1 VKAFLLIFE
10 KGALSEMK
18 KILILALLTIL
29 TFTSLTG
36 CNKAESTAAVNLR
49 PSTDATSTPAPAE
62 TIAAPAGETVTPT
75 PTETSTVTPT
85 PSKSSTETDT
95 DAAVAEAVNAL
106 PVIAEPASITVL
118 VNKQFA
124 LPKNYEPA
132 DLVFPD
138 VPFIFKEKSDRRKMR
153 TVAAKALEKLFAGA
167 EKDHIQ
173 LAGVSAYRS
182 YATQKQLFNRY
193 VKQDG
198 FKKAR
203 TYSALPGT
211 SEHETGLAIDV
222 SGIDGKC
229 AAEACFADT
238 KEAIWLGKYAAEYGF
253 IVRYP
258 GGKEAITGYN
268 YEPWHLRYVGIEIAK
283 EITDTGST
291 LENYLN
297 AVPVSK

>member
-1 VKAFLLIFE
+1 
-10 KGALSEMK
+10 MK
-18 KILILALLTIL
+18 KIWIPVLITIL

-36 CNKAESTAAVNLR
+36 CNKAESTAAVDLS
-49 PSTDATSTPAPAE
+49 PSPVATSTSAPAE
-62 TIAAPAGETVTPT
+62 TIAPPAGEAAAPT
-75 PTETSTVTPT
+75 PTEASTVTPT
-85 PSKSSTETDT
+85 PSKNSSITDT
-95 DAAVAEAVNAL
+95 DAVVAEAVNAL
-106 PVIAEPASITVL
+106 PVIAQPASITVL
-118 VNKQFA
+118 VNKYFA
-124 LPKNYEPA
+124 LPKNYEPE

-138 VPFIFKEKSDRRKMR
+138 VPFIFKEKSDKRKMR
-153 TVAAKALEKLFAGA
+153 SVAAKALEKLFAGA
-167 EKDHIQ
+167 AKDNIQ
-173 LAGVSAYRS
+173 LAGASAYRS

-229 AAEACFADT
+229 AAEDCFAGT
-238 KEAIWLGKYAAEYGF
+238 QEANWLSTHAAEYGF

-258 GGKEAITGYN
+258 DGKEAITGYN

-283 EITDTGST
+283 EITDAGST

>member
-1 VKAFLLIFE
+1 
-10 KGALSEMK
+10 MK
-18 KILILALLTIL
+18 KILIPALLTIL

-36 CNKAESTAAVNLR
+36 CNKAEKTATVDLS
-49 PSTDATSTPAPAE
+49 PSPVVTTSNPAE
-62 TIAAPAGETVTPT
+62 TVAPTKEAATPT
-75 PTETSTVTPT
+75 PTATSAETPA
-85 PSKSSTETDT
+85 PSKNTTGTDT
-95 DAAVAEAVNAL
+95 DAAVAEAVNSL
-106 PVIAEPASITVL
+106 PVIAEPASISVL
-118 VNKQFA
+118 VNKYFA
-124 LPKNYEPA
+124 LPKDYEPA

-138 VPFIFKEKSDRRKMR
+138 VPFIFKEKSDKRKMR
-153 TVAAKALEKLFAGA
+153 STAAKALEKLFAGA
-167 EKDHIQ
+167 EKDNIQ

-198 FKKAR
+198 FEKAR

-211 SEHETGLAIDV
+211 SEHETGLAIDL

-229 AAEACFADT
+229 AAEDCFAGT
-238 KEAIWLGKYAAEYGF
+238 KEAIWLSEHAAEYGF

-258 GGKEAITGYN
+258 EGKEAITGYN
-268 YEPWHLRYVGIEIAK
+268 YEPWHLRYVGIDIAK

-297 AVPVSK
+297 AVPVAK

>member
-1 VKAFLLIFE
+1 
-10 KGALSEMK
+10 MK
-18 KILILALLTIL
+18 KILIPALLTIL

-36 CNKAESTAAVNLR
+36 CNKAEPTAAVDLS
-49 PSTDATSTPAPAE
+49 PSPVVTSTPVPVE
-62 TIAAPAGETVTPT
+62 TIAPTEDVTAPT
-75 PTETSTVTPT
+75 PTATSAITPK
-85 PSKSSTETDT
+85 PSKNSSDSDT
-95 DAAVAEAVNAL
+95 DAIVAEAVNAL

-118 VNKQFA
+118 VNKYFA

-138 VPFIFKEKSDRRKMR
+138 LPFIFKEKSDKRKMR
-153 TVAAKALEKLFAGA
+153 SVAAKALEKLFAGA
-167 EKDHIQ
+167 EKDDIQ

-198 FKKAR
+198 FQKAR

-229 AAEACFADT
+229 AAEDCFAGT
-238 KEAIWLGKYAAEYGF
+238 KEAIWLGKHAAEYGF

-258 GGKEAITGYN
+258 DGKETITGYK

-283 EITDTGST
+283 EIADTGST